1 MLNSHKVSIFDRVK
15 ELSYTLGTGN
25 LSLNGSVLGFSSF
38 SSRYQDNENL
48 FYAATDGT
56 RYEIGSGIYL
66 NNEIIRFPIVSTNN
80 NDIVDF
86 PEGIK
91 EIFATYPATNC
102 VLSASGIDGYVAP
115 QSSGIAYWSSENIIN
130 CDSSLIWDEVN
141 NRLGINS
148 AAPEYSIDIGG
159 EDNYSLIRSSGVIVG
174 SSGVY
179 FPPQNNGDSS
189 YVGGR
194 QLAHYEINRLDD
206 YAYNNE
212 LIDQL
217 TGSSQLLE
225 LSGVVNQFILLKRQ
239 DAGTVLA
246 GPPSGCSASCSP
258 SYPSFRTLT
267 ADDIPNLSDKYATN
281 DAIAA
286 LSGIINNLS
295 GILFQLINP

>member
-25 LSLNGSVLGFSSF
+25 LLLNGPVPGFSSF
-38 SSRYQDNENL
+38 GSRYQNNENL
-48 FYAATDGT
+48 FYAVTDGI
-56 RYEIGSGIYL
+56 RYEIGSGVYT
-66 NNEIIRFPIVSTNN
+66 NNEIVRFPTLSTNN
-80 NDIVDF
+80 NNLINF

-91 EIFATYPATNC
+91 EVYATYPATNC
-102 VLSASGIDGYVAP
+102 VFTASGIQGYSSP
-115 QSSGIAYWSSENIIN
+115 RSSGIAYWSTANTLN
-130 CDSSLIWDEVN
+130 YDVNLIWDETEHKIGLN
-141 NRLGINS
+141 NDSPIY
-148 AAPEYSIDIGG
+148 AIDIGG
-159 EDNYSLIRSSGVIVG
+159 ESEYSLIRSSGLIVG